1 MAIYSNSIV
10 TDSPL
15 LIISG
20 QTPQKDD
27 YIPEDITEQ
36 IELVVEKINT
46 IILENHTNAKNIVK
60 MNVYLTN
67 ADYLDPL
74 RNVLSK
80 FYGEYKPAMT
90 LVIVAGLVHSKFKV
104 EIDSIVA
111 IK

>member
-1 MAIYSNSIV
+1 M
-10 TDSPL
+10 

-36 IELVVEKINT
+36 IELVVEKINA
-46 IILENHTNAKNIVK
+46 IILENHTLSKNIVK

-67 ADYLDPL
+67 ADFLGPL
-74 RNVLSK
+74 SNVLSN
-80 FYGEYKPAMT
+80 FYGDNKPAMT
-90 LVIVAGLVHSKFKV
+90 LVIVAGLIHPKFKV